1 MQPQEA
7 RGASGFLL
15 NERHRHKVHQHCLNE
30 CIRIWQVAARSDKK
44 GIADMTNSFNYANEN
59 MIQVT
64 LT

>member
-1 MQPQEA
+1 M
-7 RGASGFLL
+7 L